1 MDYRDTPE
9 EILCSDV
16 FLGHHGIRST
26 RRELLPLL
34 GALPLTLSGTV
45 ALASQ
50 INPSETQIALPD
62 VIRWSGWINGFP
74 PHSGEMATYPGCMS
88 APATEP
94 AVIALFGLAPVEF
107 ELIDQRKPTWRQV

>member
-1 MDYRDTPE
+1 MVRITTSDRRNRRGPTSADRAGPIGEQEIEMDYRDTPE
-9 EILCSDV
+9 EIFCSDV

-50 INPSETQIALPD
+50 IKSETQNALPD
-62 VIRWSGWINGFP
+62 VIRWSG
-74 PHSGEMATYPGCMS
+74 
-88 APATEP
+88 
-94 AVIALFGLAPVEF
+94 
-107 ELIDQRKPTWRQV
+107 